1 MIQKRT
7 KRPQLLTNE
16 KAKKKKERERLDLTV
31 EFGDFFKLLSKQ
43 YFIKKKLKLIFIYFL
58 IILIC

>member
-1 MIQKRT
+1 MKKQ
-7 KRPQLLTNE
+7 
-16 KAKKKKERERLDLTV
+16 KKKKERERLDLTV